1 MEHHCSTTGG
11 LVVLAESSIAAKIF
25 DSNNFYMIF
34 CFISG
39 LCCFLPL
46 LLGIKSNLEDRPVRD
61 SIGSSFEFSY
71 SSIASIAL
79 VIPLFIDVLFD
90 ILNSVDQSPSAVKK
104 RIKSRSR
111 DARYKFLNIT
121 ERIMILLG
129 VAVLPMVVFV
139 PTTNP
144 NLALIYVCCCKCQ
157 LSWVGGTLSLSLR
170 RYNKEYFPN
179 SFAFIALLNLGFGL
193 VAGAFI
199 DNIYAVEP
207 ISQFIYFLDKVAY
220 GLTLIPCLTFICY
233 SSRWIFLVHHGPS
246 KWDDIL
252 FCYSKFRPRRH
263 ANPPLTLEHTFFPM
277 VYTFCGTVVIVLLIV
292 LFTIAP
298 RIENYNHTSLLLTNL
313 PFLVFILLVSILSMR
328 MVKFEVV
335 QGLVSCI
342 MLHSI
347 INS

>member
-1 MEHHCSTTGG
+1 MKHNCFATGG
-11 LVVLAESSIAAKIF
+11 LDVLAGPSIAAKIF
-25 DSNNFYMIF
+25 DSNNFYLIF

-46 LLGIKSNLEDRPVRD
+46 LLGIKSNLEERPGRH
-61 SIGSSFEFSY
+61 SIGSSVEFSY
-71 SSIASIAL
+71 SSTASIAL
-79 VIPLFIDVLFD
+79 VIPLFIDVSLD
-90 ILNSVDQSPSAVKK
+90 ILSSVDQSPSAVKK
-104 RIKSRSR
+104 RIMPSSR
-111 DARYKFLNIT
+111 DARYNFLNIT
-121 ERIMILLG
+121 ERIMLLLG
-129 VAVLPMVVFV
+129 VAILPMVVFV
-139 PTTNP
+139 PTTNS

-179 SFAFIALLNLGFGL
+179 SFAFVALLNLGFGL

-207 ISQFIYFLDKVAY
+207 ISKFIFFLDKVAY
-220 GLTLIPCLTFICY
+220 GLTLIPALMFICY
-233 SSRWIFLVHHGPS
+233 SSRWIFLVCHGPS

-277 VYTFCGTVVIVLLIV
+277 VYTFCGAVMIVLLIV
-292 LFTIAP
+292 LFTMAP
-298 RIENYNHTSLLLTNL
+298 RIENYNHTSLLLNNL
-313 PFLVFILLVSILSMR
+313 PFLVFILLVSILSMI

-347 INS
+347 A